1 MHAQLLKKNK
11 NAMCLKWLFL
21 VLKYDI
27 MKTYLRR
34 KIMLVSCHGIELSEA
49 FLSVS
54 KAISNKI
61 TNPILEGIK
70 VVAEDDTLTL
80 CATDTELSI
89 EKKIKA
95 NIKEEGEAVVPGKFI
110 TEFVK
115 KLTNEMIELELN
127 EKNQMIIK
135 YDDSQTIIQCYNVL
149 EYPSFKKL
157 ESLEYF
163 GISKKDL
170 KTIISKTIFS
180 VSVDDSRPILKG
192 VLFDVDKNTLNAI
205 ALDGYRLAKVKKN
218 ISSNLTTSIVIPA
231 KSLNEISRLLD
242 DSEEIINV
250 YVDKSSLMV
259 DFGSTKVTTRLLEG
273 DFVNYK
279 QIISANY
286 ETVAII
292 NKGQFEDALERASLL
307 SKVGQGNCVKFEVK
321 EKNLCI
327 TSNSELGNVKENVP
341 VSTTGKELLIAFNAR
356 YFIENLKANSDEFV
370 KICFNSPANP
380 CVIVPVE
387 GDEFLYLILPVR
399 MIG

>member
-1 MHAQLLKKNK
+1 M
-11 NAMCLKWLFL
+11 
-21 VLKYDI
+21 I
-27 MKTYLRR
+27 
-34 KIMLVSCHGIELSEA
+34 VSCHGIELSDA

-70 VVAEDDTLTL
+70 IVAEDDTLTL
-80 CATDTELSI
+80 SATDTELSI
-89 EKKIKA
+89 EKKVKA

-115 KLTNEMIELELN
+115 KLTNEMVELELN
-127 EKNQMIIK
+127 DKNQMLIK
-135 YDDSQTIIQCYNVL
+135 YDDSQTIIQCYNVA

-157 ESLEYF
+157 ESTEFF
-163 GISKKDL
+163 GIAKKDL
-170 KTIISKTIFS
+170 KTLIAKTIFS
-180 VSVDDSRPILKG
+180 VAVDDSRPILKG
-192 VLFDVDKNTLNAI
+192 VLFDIDKNEVNAI

-218 ISSNLTTSIVIPA
+218 ISSNLVASLVIPA

-242 DSEEIINV
+242 DSDDIINV
-250 YVDKSSLMV
+250 YVDKSTIMV
-259 DFGSTKVTTRLLEG
+259 DFGDTKLTSRLLEG

-279 QIISANY
+279 QIIAANY
-286 ETVAII
+286 ETICVI

-307 SKVGQGNCVKFEVK
+307 SKVGQGNCVKFDVK

>member
-1 MHAQLLKKNK
+1 
-11 NAMCLKWLFL
+11 
-21 VLKYDI
+21 
-27 MKTYLRR
+27 
-34 KIMLVSCHGIELSEA
+34 MLVSCHGVELSDA

-70 VVAEDDTLTL
+70 IVAEGDILTL
-80 CATDTELSI
+80 SATDTELSI
-89 EKKIKA
+89 ERKIRA
-95 NIKEEGEAVVPGKFI
+95 NVKTEGEAVVPGKFI
-110 TEFVK
+110 TEFIK

-135 YDDSQTIIQCYNVL
+135 YDDSHSIIQCYNAA
-149 EYPSFKKL
+149 EYPSFRNVETSK
-157 ESLEYF
+157 YF

-170 KTIISKTIFS
+170 KTVINKTIFS
-180 VSVDDSRPILKG
+180 VSIDDSRPILKG
-192 VLFDVDKNTLNAI
+192 VLFDIDKNVLNAI

-218 ISSNLTTSIVIPA
+218 IVSDLETKIVIPA
-231 KSLNEISRLLD
+231 KSLGEISRLLD
-242 DSEEIINV
+242 DSDEVINV
-250 YVDKSSLMV
+250 YVDRNTLMV
-259 DFGSTKVTTRLLEG
+259 DFGETKVTTRLLEG

-286 ETVAII
+286 ETVCVI
-292 NKGQFEDALERASLL
+292 NKAQFEDALERASLL

-327 TSNSELGNVKENVP
+327 TSNSELGNVKENVAINM
-341 VSTTGKELLIAFNAR
+341 TGKELLIAFNAR
-356 YFIENLKANSDEFV
+356 YFIENLKANTDEFV
-370 KICFNSPANP
+370 KICFNSSANP

-399 MIG
+399 IIG

>member
-1 MHAQLLKKNK
+1 
-11 NAMCLKWLFL
+11 
-21 VLKYDI
+21 
-27 MKTYLRR
+27 
-34 KIMLVSCHGIELSEA
+34 MLVSCHGIELSDA

-54 KAISNKI
+54 KAISNKV

-70 VVAEDDTLTL
+70 IVGEDDTLTL
-80 CATDTELSI
+80 SATDTELSI

-95 NIKEEGEAVVPGKFI
+95 NIKVEGEAVVPGKFI
-110 TEFVK
+110 TEFIK
-115 KLTNEMIELELN
+115 KLTNEMVELELN
-127 EKNQMIIK
+127 SQNQMLIK

-157 ESLEYF
+157 ESMQFF

-170 KTIISKTIFS
+170 KTIINKTIFS
-180 VSVDDSRPILKG
+180 VAVDDSRPILKG
-192 VLFDVDKNTLNAI
+192 VLFDIDKNVIKAI
-205 ALDGYRLAKVKKN
+205 ALDGYRLAKVKKP
-218 ISSNLTTSIVIPA
+218 ISSELTLNIVIPA
-231 KSLNEISRLLD
+231 RSLNEISRLLD
-242 DSEEIINV
+242 DSDEIINV
-250 YVDKSSLMV
+250 YVDSNMLMV
-259 DFGSTKVTTRLLEG
+259 DFGDTKLTTRLLEG

-279 QIISANY
+279 QIIAANY
-286 ETVAII
+286 ETVCVI
-292 NKGQFEDALERASLL
+292 NKSQFEDALERASLL

-327 TSNSELGNVKENVP
+327 TSNSELGNVKENVA
-341 VSTTGKELLIAFNAR
+341 VNMTGKELLIAFNAR
-356 YFIENLKANSDEFV
+356 YFIENLRANNDEFV

>member
-1 MHAQLLKKNK
+1 
-11 NAMCLKWLFL
+11 
-21 VLKYDI
+21 
-27 MKTYLRR
+27 
-34 KIMLVSCHGIELSEA
+34 MLVSCHGIELSDA

-70 VVAEDDTLTL
+70 IVAEDDTLTL
-80 CATDTELSI
+80 SATDTELSI

-95 NIKEEGEAVVPGKFI
+95 NIKAEGEGVVPGKFI

-115 KLTNEMIELELN
+115 KLTNEMVELEIN
-127 EKNQMIIK
+127 EKNQMIIR
-135 YDDSQTIIQCYNVL
+135 YDDSQSIIQCYNVL
-149 EYPSFKKL
+149 EYPSFKNV
-157 ESLEYF
+157 ESMEYF
-163 GISKKDL
+163 GIAQKDL
-170 KTIISKTIFS
+170 KTIINKTIFS
-180 VSVDDSRPILKG
+180 VAVDDSRPILKG
-192 VLFDVDKNTLNAI
+192 VLFDIEGNTLNAI

-218 ISSNLTTSIVIPA
+218 IVSNLDVSIVIPA
-231 KSLNEISRLLD
+231 KSLSEISRLLGD
-242 DSEEIINV
+242 TDEIINL
-250 YVDKSSLMV
+250 YVDNSVLMV
-259 DFGSTKVTTRLLEG
+259 DFGDTKLTTRLLEG

-279 QIISANY
+279 QIIAANY
-286 ETVAII
+286 ETVCVV
-292 NKGQFEDALERASLL
+292 NKNQFEDALERASLL

-341 VSTTGKELLIAFNAR
+341 VNTTGKELLIAFNAR
-356 YFIENLKANSDEFV
+356 YFIENLHANTDEFV
-370 KICFNSPANP
+370 KVCFNSPANP

>member
-1 MHAQLLKKNK
+1 M
-11 NAMCLKWLFL
+11 
-21 VLKYDI
+21 I
-27 MKTYLRR
+27 
-34 KIMLVSCHGIELSEA
+34 VSCHGVDLSDA
-49 FLSVS
+49 FMSVS

-70 VVAEDDTLTL
+70 IVAEDDTLTL

-95 NIKEEGEAVVPGKFI
+95 NIKVEGEAVVPGKFI

-115 KLTNEMIELELN
+115 KLTNEMIEMELN
-127 EKNQMIIK
+127 EKNQIVIK
-135 YDDSQTIIQCYNVL
+135 YDDSQTIVQCYNVL
-149 EYPSFKKL
+149 EYPSFKRI
-157 ESLEYF
+157 ESLNYF

-170 KTIISKTIFS
+170 KTIINKTIFS
-180 VSVDDSRPILKG
+180 VAVDDSRPILKG
-192 VLFDVDKNTLNAI
+192 VLFDIENNTLNAI

-218 ISSNLTTSIVIPA
+218 ITSNMKTSIVIPA

-242 DSEEIINV
+242 ESDEIINV
-250 YVDKSSLMV
+250 YVDKSTLMV
-259 DFGSTKVTTRLLEG
+259 DFGDTKLTTTLLEG

-286 ETVAII
+286 ETICVI
-292 NKGQFEDALERASLL
+292 NKTQFEDSLERASLL
-307 SKVGQGNCVKFEVK
+307 SKVGQGNCVKFEIK

-341 VSTTGKELLIAFNAR
+341 VNTVGKDLLIAFNAR
-356 YFIENLKANSDEFV
+356 YFIEDLKVNSDEFV

-380 CVIVPVE
+380 CVIVPIE

>member
-1 MHAQLLKKNK
+1 M
-11 NAMCLKWLFL
+11 
-21 VLKYDI
+21 I
-27 MKTYLRR
+27 
-34 KIMLVSCHGIELSEA
+34 VSCHGIELSDA
-49 FLSVS
+49 FMSVS

-70 VVAEDDTLTL
+70 IVAEDDTLTL
-80 CATDTELSI
+80 SATDTELSI

-110 TEFVK
+110 TEFIK

-127 EKNQMIIK
+127 DKNQMIIK
-135 YDDSQTIIQCYNVL
+135 YDDSQSTIQCYNVL

-157 ESLEYF
+157 ESANYF
-163 GISKKDL
+163 GIAKKDL
-170 KTIISKTIFS
+170 KTLIAKTIFS
-180 VSVDDSRPILKG
+180 VAVDDSRPILKG
-192 VLFDVDKNTLNAI
+192 VLFDIDKNTINAI

-218 ISSNLTTSIVIPA
+218 ITSSLTTSIVIPA

-242 DSEEIINV
+242 DSEDVINV
-250 YVDKSSLMV
+250 YVDKSTIMV
-259 DFGSTKVTTRLLEG
+259 DFGDTKLTSRLLEG

-279 QIISANY
+279 QIIAANY
-286 ETVAII
+286 ETVCVI

-307 SKVGQGNCVKFEVK
+307 SKVGQGNCVKFDVK

-327 TSNSELGNVKENVP
+327 TSNSELGHVKENVP
-341 VSTTGKELLIAFNAR
+341 VNTTGKELLIAFNAR
-356 YFIENLKANSDEFV
+356 YFIENLRANSDEFV

>member
-1 MHAQLLKKNK
+1 
-11 NAMCLKWLFL
+11 
-21 VLKYDI
+21 
-27 MKTYLRR
+27 
-34 KIMLVSCHGIELSEA
+34 MLVSCHGVELSDA

-54 KAISNKI
+54 KAISNKV

-70 VVAEDDTLTL
+70 ITAEDDTLTL
-80 CATDTELSI
+80 SATDSDLSI
-89 EKKIKA
+89 ERKIKA
-95 NIKEEGEAVVPGKFI
+95 NIKDEGEAVVPGKFI
-110 TEFVK
+110 TEFIK

-127 EKNQMIIK
+127 DKNQMLIK
-135 YDDSQTIIQCYNVL
+135 YDDSHSIIQCYNVL

-157 ESLEYF
+157 ESAEF
-163 GISKKDL
+163 FSISKKDL
-170 KTIISKTIFS
+170 KTIINKTRFS
-180 VSVDDSRPILKG
+180 VAIDDSRPILKG
-192 VLFDVDKNTLNAI
+192 VLFDIDRNELNAV

-218 ISSNLTTSIVIPA
+218 IKSDLRMNIVIPA
-231 KSLNEISRLLD
+231 RSLDEISRLFLDEISRLLD
-242 DSEEIINV
+242 ESEDYINV
-250 YVDKSSLMV
+250 YVEKNTLMV
-259 DFGSTKVTTRLLEG
+259 DFGETKLTTRLIEG

-286 ETVAII
+286 ETICII
-292 NKGQFEDALERASLL
+292 NKSQFEDALERASLL

-327 TSNSELGNVKENVP
+327 TSNSEIGNVKENVP
-341 VSTTGKELLIAFNAR
+341 TNTSGKDLTIAFNAR
-356 YFIENLKANSDEFV
+356 YFIESLRANQDEFV

>member
-1 MHAQLLKKNK
+1 
-11 NAMCLKWLFL
+11 
-21 VLKYDI
+21 
-27 MKTYLRR
+27 
-34 KIMLVSCHGIELSEA
+34 MLVSCHGIELSDA

-70 VVAEDDTLTL
+70 IVAEDDTLTL
-80 CATDTELSI
+80 SATDTELSI

-95 NIKEEGEAVVPGKFI
+95 NIKAEGEGVVPGKFI

-115 KLTNEMIELELN
+115 KLTNEMVEIEIN
-127 EKNQMIIK
+127 EKNQMIIR
-135 YDDSQTIIQCYNVL
+135 YDDSQSIIQCYNVL
-149 EYPSFKKL
+149 EYPSFKNV
-157 ESLEYF
+157 ESMEYF
-163 GISKKDL
+163 GIAKKDL
-170 KTIISKTIFS
+170 KTVINKTIFS
-180 VSVDDSRPILKG
+180 VAVDDSRPILKG
-192 VLFDVDKNTLNAI
+192 VLFDIEKNTLNAI

-218 ISSNLTTSIVIPA
+218 IVSDLDINIVIPA
-231 KSLNEISRLLD
+231 KSLSEISRLLD
-242 DSEEIINV
+242 DSDEMINL
-250 YVDKSSLMV
+250 YVDKSILMV
-259 DFGSTKVTTRLLEG
+259 DFGDTKLTSRLLEG

-279 QIISANY
+279 QIIAANY
-286 ETVAII
+286 ETVCVV
-292 NKGQFEDALERASLL
+292 NKNQFEDALERASLL

-341 VSTTGKELLIAFNAR
+341 VNTTGKELLIAFNAR
-356 YFIENLKANSDEFV
+356 YFIENLHANSDEFV
-370 KICFNSPANP
+370 KVCFNSPANP

>member
-1 MHAQLLKKNK
+1 
-11 NAMCLKWLFL
+11 
-21 VLKYDI
+21 
-27 MKTYLRR
+27 
-34 KIMLVSCHGIELSEA
+34 MLVSCHGVELSDA

-70 VVAEDDTLTL
+70 IVAEGDILTL
-80 CATDTELSI
+80 SATDTELSI
-89 EKKIKA
+89 ERKIRA
-95 NIKEEGEAVVPGKFI
+95 NVKTEGEAVVPGKFI
-110 TEFVK
+110 TEFIK

-135 YDDSQTIIQCYNVL
+135 YDDSHSIIQCYNAA
-149 EYPSFKKL
+149 EYPAFRKVETSN
-157 ESLEYF
+157 YF
-163 GISKKDL
+163 GIAKKDL
-170 KTIISKTIFS
+170 KTIINKTIFS
-180 VSVDDSRPILKG
+180 VSIDDSRPILKG
-192 VLFDVDKNTLNAI
+192 VLFDIDKNTLNAI

-218 ISSNLTTSIVIPA
+218 ITSGLEIKIVIPA
-231 KSLNEISRLLD
+231 KSLGEISRLLD

-250 YVDKSSLMV
+250 YVDRNTLMV
-259 DFGSTKVTTRLLEG
+259 DFGETKVTTRLLEG

-286 ETVAII
+286 ETVCVI
-292 NKGQFEDALERASLL
+292 NKAQFEDALERASLL

-327 TSNSELGNVKENVP
+327 TSNSELGNVKENVAINM
-341 VSTTGKELLIAFNAR
+341 TGKELLIAFNAR

-370 KICFNSPANP
+370 KICFNSSANP

-399 MIG
+399 IIG

>member
-1 MHAQLLKKNK
+1 
-11 NAMCLKWLFL
+11 
-21 VLKYDI
+21 
-27 MKTYLRR
+27 
-34 KIMLVSCHGIELSEA
+34 MLVSCHGIELSEA

>member
-1 MHAQLLKKNK
+1 
-11 NAMCLKWLFL
+11 
-21 VLKYDI
+21 
-27 MKTYLRR
+27 
-34 KIMLVSCHGIELSEA
+34 MLVSCHGIELSEA

-399 MIG
+399 MIGWLFIGKIWLNKI

>member
-1 MHAQLLKKNK
+1 
-11 NAMCLKWLFL
+11 
-21 VLKYDI
+21 
-27 MKTYLRR
+27 
-34 KIMLVSCHGIELSEA
+34 MLVNCHGIELSDA

-54 KAISNKI
+54 KAISNKT

-70 VVAEDDTLTL
+70 IVAEDDTLTL
-80 CATDTELSI
+80 SATDTELSI

-95 NIKEEGEAVVPGKFI
+95 NIKTEGEAVVPGKFI
-110 TEFVK
+110 TEFIK

-127 EKNQMIIK
+127 ERNQMLIK
-135 YDDSQTIIQCYNVL
+135 YDDSQSIIQCYNVL

-157 ESLEYF
+157 ESMEYF
-163 GISKKDL
+163 GITKKDL
-170 KTIISKTIFS
+170 KTIINKTIFS
-180 VSVDDSRPILKG
+180 VAVDDSRPILKG
-192 VLFDVDKNTLNAI
+192 VLFDIEKNIINAI

-218 ISSNLTTSIVIPA
+218 IVSNLTINIVIPA
-231 KSLNEISRLLD
+231 KSLSEISRLLD

-250 YVDKSSLMV
+250 YVDKNTLMV
-259 DFGSTKVTTRLLEG
+259 DFGDTKLTTRLLEG

-279 QIISANY
+279 QIIAANY
-286 ETVAII
+286 ETVCVV
-292 NKGQFEDALERASLL
+292 NKEQFEDSLERASLL
-307 SKVGQGNCVKFEVK
+307 SKVGQGNCVKFDVK

-341 VSTTGKELLIAFNAR
+341 INMTGKELLIAFNAR
-356 YFIENLKANSDEFV
+356 YFIENLKANNDEFV
-370 KICFNSPANP
+370 KICFNAPANP

>member
-1 MHAQLLKKNK
+1 
-11 NAMCLKWLFL
+11 
-21 VLKYDI
+21 
-27 MKTYLRR
+27 
-34 KIMLVSCHGIELSEA
+34 MLVSCHGIDLSDA

-54 KAISNKI
+54 KAISNKV

-70 VVAEDDTLTL
+70 IVAEDDTLTL
-80 CATDTELSI
+80 SATDTDLSI
-89 EKKIKA
+89 ERKIKA
-95 NIKEEGEAVVPGKFI
+95 NIKSEGEAVVPGKFI
-110 TEFVK
+110 TEFIK

-135 YDDSQTIIQCYNVL
+135 YDDSQSIIQCYNVL
-149 EYPSFKKL
+149 EYPAFKSI
-157 ESLEYF
+157 ETMQYF

-170 KTIISKTIFS
+170 KTVINKTIFS
-180 VSVDDSRPILKG
+180 VAIDDSRPILKG
-192 VLFDVDKNTLNAI
+192 VLFDIEGNTLNAI

-218 ISSNLTTSIVIPA
+218 IVSNLNLNIVIPA
-231 KSLNEISRLLD
+231 KSLSEISRLLD
-242 DSEEIINV
+242 DSDDIINV
-250 YVDKSSLMV
+250 YVDKTTLMV
-259 DFGSTKVTTRLLEG
+259 DFGETKLTTRLLEG

-279 QIISANY
+279 QIIAANY
-286 ETVAII
+286 ETVCVI

-341 VSTTGKELLIAFNAR
+341 INMTGKELLIAFNAR

-370 KICFNSPANP
+370 KICFNAPANP

>member
-1 MHAQLLKKNK
+1 
-11 NAMCLKWLFL
+11 
-21 VLKYDI
+21 
-27 MKTYLRR
+27 
-34 KIMLVSCHGIELSEA
+34 MLVSCHGIELSDA

-54 KAISNKI
+54 KAISNKV

-70 VVAEDDTLTL
+70 IVGEDDTLTL
-80 CATDTELSI
+80 SATDTELSI

-95 NIKEEGEAVVPGKFI
+95 NIKVEGEAVVPGKFI
-110 TEFVK
+110 TEFIK
-115 KLTNEMIELELN
+115 KLTNEMVELELN
-127 EKNQMIIK
+127 SQNQMLIK

-157 ESLEYF
+157 ESMQFF

-170 KTIISKTIFS
+170 KTIINKTIFS
-180 VSVDDSRPILKG
+180 VAVDDSRPILKG
-192 VLFDVDKNTLNAI
+192 VLFDIDKNVINAI
-205 ALDGYRLAKVKKN
+205 ALDGYRLAKVKKP
-218 ISSNLTTSIVIPA
+218 ISSELTLNIVIPA
-231 KSLNEISRLLD
+231 RSLNEISRLLD
-242 DSEEIINV
+242 DSDEIINV
-250 YVDKSSLMV
+250 YVDSNMLMV
-259 DFGSTKVTTRLLEG
+259 DFGDTKLTTRLLEG

-279 QIISANY
+279 QIIAANY
-286 ETVAII
+286 ETVCVI
-292 NKGQFEDALERASLL
+292 NKSQFEDALERASLL

-327 TSNSELGNVKENVP
+327 TSNSELGNVKENVA
-341 VSTTGKELLIAFNAR
+341 VNMTGKELLIAFNAR
-356 YFIENLKANSDEFV
+356 YFIENLRANNDEFV